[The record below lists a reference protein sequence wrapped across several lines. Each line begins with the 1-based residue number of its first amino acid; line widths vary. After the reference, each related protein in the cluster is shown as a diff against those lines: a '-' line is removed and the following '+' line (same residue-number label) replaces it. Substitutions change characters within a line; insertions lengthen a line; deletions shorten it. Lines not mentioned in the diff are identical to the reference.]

1 MYSWNG
7 QVKAFAEAGR
17 TRAAGPREGNI
28 SEVVGSFVG
37 LNRFVRSEMTLQ
49 PTERLLIVNNPL

>member
-1 MYSWNG
+1 M
-7 QVKAFAEAGR
+7 KAFAEAGR